1 MLLAD
6 LAAAKAEQAEKDT
19 INTEENE
26 TQREN
31 LSNKQRTS
39 KKGTNMVHELDYSA
53 GEKADCTSKL
63 TIADRIFYT
72 KLYSATPA
80 RFFSGDQKGIIQK
93 EISKAEFELWVNILA
108 DSEAEVAEIRKKL
121 AEGKKY

>member
-1 MLLAD
+1 
-6 LAAAKAEQAEKDT
+6 
-19 INTEENE
+19 
-26 TQREN
+26 
-31 LSNKQRTS
+31 
-39 KKGTNMVHELDYSA
+39 MVHEVDYA
-53 GEKADCTSKL
+53 GGERADCTSKL

-72 KLYSATPA
+72 KLYSAAPS

-108 DSEAEVAEIRKKL
+108 DSEAEAAEIQKKL